1 MSVLPLASAADS
13 GFLIVGPEGDFT
25 LEEVKLMMDA
35 GATPV
40 GLGPCRL
47 RVETATIA
55 MLSTVMLWSD
65 ALKSET

>member
-1 MSVLPLASAADS
+1 MQNRICHNNLVKAFAFIS
-13 GFLIVGPEGDFT
+13 DFT
-25 LEEVKLMMDA
+25 EEEVKLMVDA

-65 ALKSET
+65 ALKLET